1 MGIAEHRRVFPMR
14 GVSLQSRSE
23 KGLVLKA
30 SGTPIFSALGS
41 SELFIRHGEQAKNH
55 LPA

>member
-14 GVSLQSRSE
+14 GVCLQSRSE